1 MEEIK
6 ILIAP
11 YDTVPDS
18 IKVQGCVSDNPFD
31 YVRIYADGELDNRL
45 SNDIM
50 AILLGAADAKKAC
63 VDNATVPVKV
73 VGIDQPCSLYA
84 WSTTFCNEPRMIAF
98 AVLDSDTRAVERAK
112 KKQAERAKFA

>member
-6 ILIAP
+6 ILVAP

-63 VDNATVPVKV
+63 VDNATVLGKV

-84 WSTTFCNEPRMIAF
+84 WSTTFGGQPRMIAF
-98 AVLDSDTRAVERAK
+98 AVLDSDTRAVNRAK
-112 KKQAERAKFA
+112 KKQAERAKFV